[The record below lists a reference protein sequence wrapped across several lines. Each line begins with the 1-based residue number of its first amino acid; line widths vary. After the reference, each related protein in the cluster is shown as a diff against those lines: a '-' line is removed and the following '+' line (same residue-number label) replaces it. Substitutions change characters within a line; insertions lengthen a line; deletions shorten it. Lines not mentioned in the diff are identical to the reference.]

1 MEERR
6 APPADFSALE
16 QLGSRAEAP
25 LSCAGTAARTRSRV
39 SECSDRLRPRPRRC
53 PSIWHAARR
62 ERVLLGQ
69 RPRVDNLRVCRPVSV
84 SNRWLGRADWCLEDG
99 ASTLRTVSGLALCP
113 LASKGIPWHLAPDAL
128 WGLTRGGDLRRAP
141 HLAGAAFG
149 SASELL
155 AECEVVLDKLKLS
168 KRPAQVAALETI
180 ARGAD
185 LLYVDR
191 TGGGK
196 SLAFQLPAALA
207 WRAAVLAGV
216 ALPPI
221 LLLVVPYISLGEH
234 QRAAFEAFLA
244 RMFAAEPP
252 RRALASLHHS
262 DRRFHRSDA
271 RGSAFR
277 RCPRRG
283 PYEMEMQVAA
293 ELAPREQQLPDEL

>member
-1 MEERR
+1 VEERR
-6 APPADFSALE
+6 APPANFSALE
-16 QLGSRAEAP
+16 QLGSRGEAP
-25 LSCAGTAARTRSRV
+25 LSCAGTAARARSRV
-39 SECSDRLRPRPRRC
+39 SECSERLRPRPRRC

-69 RPRVDNLRVCRPVSV
+69 RPRVDNFRVCRPVSV
-84 SNRWLGRADWCLEDG
+84 SNRWLGRADWRLEDG

-128 WGLTRGGDLRRAP
+128 RGLTRGGDLRRAP

-149 SASELL
+149 SASGLL
-155 AECEVVLDKLKLS
+155 AECEVVLNKLKLS

-221 LLLVVPYISLGEH
+221 LLLVVPYIVVH
-234 QRAAFEAFLA
+234 V
-244 RMFAAEPP
+244 
-252 RRALASLHHS
+252 
-262 DRRFHRSDA
+262 
-271 RGSAFR
+271 
-277 RCPRRG
+277 RRG
-283 PYEMEMQVAA
+283 PATAA
-293 ELAPREQQLPDEL
+293 RPRLLRAPRGPRGGRTHPRGARGLVASAIRVGGGWATRRPPTRSTAVWHIVAILH

>member
-1 MEERR
+1 M
-6 APPADFSALE
+6 
-16 QLGSRAEAP
+16 
-25 LSCAGTAARTRSRV
+25 
-39 SECSDRLRPRPRRC
+39 
-53 PSIWHAARR
+53 
-62 ERVLLGQ
+62 LLDQ
-69 RPRVDNLRVCRPVSV
+69 RPRVGNFRVCRPVSV

-234 QRAAFEAFLA
+234 QRAAFEAFLS

-252 RRALASLHHS
+252 RRALAGLHHS
-262 DRRFHRSDA
+262 DRPFHRSDA